1 MRSWAA
7 HVPRTSTSLQLRHEP
22 DVIIANFGPNG
33 IPAARLK
40 ACFFPKSKLVVV
52 FHGYDMSSYIT
63 RYGWQ
68 SYRDMAQLVDLAICV
83 NTRWA
88 ECIRRETNMR
98 NVVTLHLGVHCDQ
111 MPSRRKLRAG
121 KFSILFA
128 GRMTEKKGFDQ
139 LIEAISILRD
149 KKVPVLVHA
158 IGDGLGLSD
167 SRSLISAL
175 GLENEFVIYGAREH
189 DFVLKLMSEVDCF
202 VAPSIT
208 ARNGDQEGIPV
219 ALMEAMAIGTPVIST
234 RHSGIPELIVEGE
247 SGLLV
252 DERVHLGQAP
262 SRRRTSWSTCS
273 RSWTWNTPRST
284 RARRSPGCTNRCS
297 TTAATRCRRSLTCLH
312 EESAMA
318 MAHGYAKAA
327 GKPMLVC
334 VHGVVGL
341 LHSSMALFQA
351 WADRVPVIVIVGHHR
366 NPSGVHQPPAQ
377 RAGHGLDRSRL
388 REVRRRGDDARAV
401 RGVGDAGVPDR
412 DDAADGAGAAGGG
425 RGAAGVAAAG
435 AGAAAHSRRCRWRR
449 RRKATRLPSA
459 KPRVCS

>member
-1 MRSWAA
+1 
-7 HVPRTSTSLQLRHEP
+7 
-22 DVIIANFGPNG
+22 
-33 IPAARLK
+33 
-40 ACFFPKSKLVVV
+40 
-52 FHGYDMSSYIT
+52 
-63 RYGWQ
+63 
-68 SYRDMAQLVDLAICV
+68 MAQLVDLAICV

-98 NVVTLHLGVHCDQ
+98 NVVALHLGVHCDQ
-111 MPSRRKLRAG
+111 MPSRGKLRTG

-149 KKVPVLVHA
+149 KKIPVLVHA

-252 DERVHLGQAP
+252 DERDVRGLSDCIERLILNPRLCEELSYAGQVRVRNHFDAD
-262 SRRRTSWSTCS
+262 TQ
-273 RSWTWNTPRST
+273 N
-284 RARRSPGCTNRCS
+284 A
-297 TTAATRCRRSLTCLH
+297 
-312 EESAMA
+312 
-318 MAHGYAKAA
+318 
-327 GKPMLVC
+327 
-334 VHGVVGL
+334 
-341 LHSSMALFQA
+341 ALF
-351 WADRVPVIVIVGHHR
+351 
-366 NPSGVHQPPAQ
+366 
-377 RAGHGLDRSRL
+377 RL
-388 REVRRRGDDARAV
+388 IE
-401 RGVGDAGVPDR
+401 PLLQ
-412 DDAADGAGAAGGG
+412 
-425 RGAAGVAAAG
+425 
-435 AGAAAHSRRCRWRR
+435 SL
-449 RRKATRLPSA
+449 LPL
-459 KPRVCS
+459 

>member
-1 MRSWAA
+1 MRLLFLNGPFPTLSQTFVLDHIA
-7 HVPRTSTSLQLRHEP
+7 HAVKLGHETCVATSKLERKVVNTVIDELRLYDTIIYNRPIDSTFMTRIMAGVISHPFRIAGAFRRCVLGRPTFREQALALQLRHEP
-22 DVIIANFGPNG
+22 DAIIANFGPNG

-98 NVVTLHLGVHCDQ
+98 NVVALHLGVHCDQ
-111 MPSRRKLRAG
+111 MPSRGKLRTG

-149 KKVPVLVHA
+149 KKIPVLVHA

-252 DERVHLGQAP
+252 DERDVRGLSDCIERLILNPRLCEELSYAGQVRVRNHFDAD
-262 SRRRTSWSTCS
+262 TQ
-273 RSWTWNTPRST
+273 N
-284 RARRSPGCTNRCS
+284 A
-297 TTAATRCRRSLTCLH
+297 
-312 EESAMA
+312 
-318 MAHGYAKAA
+318 
-327 GKPMLVC
+327 
-334 VHGVVGL
+334 
-341 LHSSMALFQA
+341 ALF
-351 WADRVPVIVIVGHHR
+351 RLIEPLLE
-366 NPSGVHQPPAQ
+366 SPA
-377 RAGHGLDRSRL
+377 ALT
-388 REVRRRGDDARAV
+388 E
-401 RGVGDAGVPDR
+401 
-412 DDAADGAGAAGGG
+412 
-425 RGAAGVAAAG
+425 
-435 AGAAAHSRRCRWRR
+435 
-449 RRKATRLPSA
+449 
-459 KPRVCS
+459 